1 MIRRF
6 ASLILV
12 LALAVPVL
20 AEEAVDLDA
29 MQRIRQEGFRDS
41 KVMEA
46 ADELTN
52 GIGARLTG
60 SPAMKKAN
68 EWARDKLASWGL
80 SNARLE
86 PWSPFGRG
94 WVWES
99 ATLRMVTPETTELLA
114 YPEAWSLGTNGPVRG
129 PAIRLKAET
138 KEELEKYKG
147 QLAGKIVLLGQPRE
161 VASRETPDLHR
172 YDAKGLEELA
182 RYEIPGT
189 KPPRYNR
196 EELLKRREVRRA
208 AMKMLTEE
216 KALAIL
222 SPGRFDGGAVG
233 VQAAGSWNTKE
244 PEVMPSLSVAS
255 EHYGRV
261 ARLLDKGVPVDLEI
275 NVVARYLPDVP
286 TQWNTIAEIPGTDK
300 KEEIVLIGAHLD
312 SWHAATGATDNAAGV
327 VACMEAMRILK
338 EAGLRPRRT
347 IRIALWS
354 GEEQGLFGSRGYV
367 KDHYGSW
374 PIAPEDA
381 ELPFYRRKKA
391 GPLQLKADHGKLFA
405 YFNMDNGSGKIRG
418 IYAEENAAAIPVFK
432 AWIEPLEDLGVTTVT
447 MNGTSN
453 TDHDSFDE
461 VGLPGF
467 QFIQDGL
474 EYFTRTHHSNM
485 DLYERL

>member
-1 MIRRF
+1 LEVAVIRRF

-172 YDAKGLEELA
+172 YDAKGLVELA
-182 RYEIPGT
+182 SY
-189 KPPRYNR
+189 
-196 EELLKRREVRRA
+196 
-208 AMKMLTEE
+208 
-216 KALAIL
+216 
-222 SPGRFDGGAVG
+222 
-233 VQAAGSWNTKE
+233 
-244 PEVMPSLSVAS
+244 
-255 EHYGRV
+255 
-261 ARLLDKGVPVDLEI
+261 
-275 NVVARYLPDVP
+275 
-286 TQWNTIAEIPGTDK
+286 
-300 KEEIVLIGAHLD
+300 
-312 SWHAATGATDNAAGV
+312 
-327 VACMEAMRILK
+327 
-338 EAGLRPRRT
+338 
-347 IRIALWS
+347 
-354 GEEQGLFGSRGYV
+354 
-367 KDHYGSW
+367 
-374 PIAPEDA
+374 
-381 ELPFYRRKKA
+381 
-391 GPLQLKADHGKLFA
+391 
-405 YFNMDNGSGKIRG
+405 
-418 IYAEENAAAIPVFK
+418 
-432 AWIEPLEDLGVTTVT
+432 
-447 MNGTSN
+447 
-453 TDHDSFDE
+453 
-461 VGLPGF
+461 
-467 QFIQDGL
+467 
-474 EYFTRTHHSNM
+474 
-485 DLYERL
+485 